1 MRGFTSARYTVP
13 LGHHS
18 YPMDKYRLVPAR
30 LLAEGTLTQDEM
42 GEPEAATLDDVLRVH
57 TPAYVHAFINGTLE
71 RKAMLRIGLP
81 WSPELVRRPREA
93 DAEHR
98 LALQGAVDKRV
109 YVRWRMDTQ
118 YIVQSRSLGFAHL
131 VLRERSLGEE

>member
-1 MRGFTSARYTVP
+1 MRAFTSDRYTVP

-42 GEPEAATLDDVLRVH
+42 VEPEAATLDDVLRDH
-57 TPAYVHAFINGTLE
+57 MPAYVHAFTNGTLD

-81 WSPELVRRPREA
+81 WSPE
-93 DAEHR
+93 
-98 LALQGAVDKRV
+98 
-109 YVRWRMDTQ
+109 
-118 YIVQSRSLGFAHL
+118 F
-131 VLRERSLGEE
+131 VLRAFAVIAGTLGAAHAALREGVTAKLDR